1 MYLYPREVGVI
12 SPLLSLSITHQM
24 HGSEPKALPL
34 NNPALRSKD
43 DLNQYTATVTLECNV
58 GADVGFVF
66 W

>member
-34 NNPALRSKD
+34 NNPAPPIER
-43 DLNQYTATVTLECNV
+43 
-58 GADVGFVF
+58 
-66 W
+66 